1 MPVKF
6 HPFNPIDAL
15 EKIILK
21 EDGSPLQGEIDVYR
35 QVYRDLGAS
44 KEDWDVWH
52 DLKLPEHSD
61 TCNYYK
67 KTSAQIDF
75 LILWK
80 EGVMVLEVKGGFI
93 STRDNKFFYGKYF
106 EDEMRQNPFKQV
118 EGYKH
123 TLKDNILNNI
133 KGCFF
138 CEAVAF
144 PHVNYPF
151 ESKLIDKN
159 LLWTNYTAANHSNSM
174 ETFIKNVFTCTKLK
188 HKKHF
193 RTYPDLSIKQ
203 LEAAKKILSPVISDR
218 NKFTNID
225 TLNWLGIQN
234 IEILEG
240 LYKNSRM
247 MIEGPPG
254 SGKTTI
260 AKAFIDKQF
269 GKSGIYLC
277 WNNFLMHF
285 TKHLLKSRS
294 NGVEIEVTTFF
305 RFILKH
311 NPDHKYEEIILL
323 NESEFYD
330 LLKQTISKLE
340 RANSLKQYD
349 FVVIDEGQDILDR
362 GLDLF
367 INKFCGYNG
376 NGLSN
381 GNALVLYD
389 IDQSYSASGRNVMEL
404 ADLLTEY
411 FSHFKLNEV
420 KRSAQNPDIRKL
432 SCELWDSSKVL
443 EADNFSVTYPNIP
456 VIVHG
461 SLESVKRHLVQKVLS
476 SIRTETSS
484 LRGEDCI
491 VLIESSLLK
500 GTFKGQP
507 DMNYEL
513 TIKDV
518 EELNENNIADTANKL
533 RYTSILKYKGLEK
546 KNVYMVIT
554 EPSELNK
561 YEIFVGITR
570 AIYNLEINIVK
581 P

>member
-1 MPVKF
+1 MPVRF

-21 EDGSPLQGEIDVYR
+21 EDGSPLNGEIEVYR
-35 QVYRDLGAS
+35 QLYRDLGSS
-44 KEDWDVWH
+44 KEEWDVWH

-61 TCNYYK
+61 SFNYYK
-67 KTSAQIDF
+67 KTTAQIDF
-75 LILWK
+75 LILCK
-80 EGVMVLEVKGGFI
+80 EGVMALEVKGGFI
-93 STRDNKFFYGKYF
+93 STRDNKFYYGKHF

-138 CEAVAF
+138 CDAVSF

-159 LLWTNYTAANHSNSM
+159 LLWTDHTAASHNNSM
-174 ETFIKNVFTCTKLK
+174 EVFIKNVFTYTKQK

-193 RTYPDLSIKQ
+193 RTYSDLSVKE
-203 LEAAKKILSPVISDR
+203 LDAAKKILSPIISDQ

-225 TLNWLGIQN
+225 TLNWLGVQN

-240 LYKNSRM
+240 LYKNSRI

-260 AKAFIDKQF
+260 AKAFIDRQF

-277 WNNFLMHF
+277 WNNLLMHY
-285 TKHLLKSRS
+285 TKHILNTRL
-294 NGVEIEVTTFF
+294 NGVDIEVTTFF
-305 RFILKH
+305 RFIQKH
-311 NPDHKYEEIILL
+311 NLDIQYEEIIRL
-323 NESEFYD
+323 NESQFYD
-330 LLKQTISKLE
+330 LLKQTIIKLE
-340 RANSLKQYD
+340 SANSLKQYD

-389 IDQSYSASGRNVMEL
+389 IDQSYSASGRNVMEI
-404 ADLLTEY
+404 ADLLSEY

-432 SCELWDSSKVL
+432 SCELIDSPKVL
-443 EADNFSVTYPNIP
+443 TADNFSKNYSNIP
-456 VIVHG
+456 VIVHD

-491 VLIESSLLK
+491 ILIESTLLK

-513 TIKDV
+513 IIKDV
-518 EELNENNIADTANKL
+518 EELNESNIADTANKL

-546 KNVYMVIT
+546 KNVYLIIT

-570 AIYNLEINIVK
+570 AIYNLEINIVR
-581 P
+581 

>member
-1 MPVKF
+1 MPVRF

-21 EDGSPLQGEIDVYR
+21 EDGSPLKGEIDVYR
-35 QVYRDLGAS
+35 QLHRDLGSS
-44 KEDWDVWH
+44 KEEWDVWH

-61 TCNYYK
+61 SFNYYK

-75 LILWK
+75 LILCK
-80 EGVMVLEVKGGFI
+80 EGVLVLEIKGGFI
-93 STRDNKFFYGKYF
+93 STKDNKFYYGKNF
-106 EDEMRQNPFKQV
+106 ESEMRQNPFKQV

-159 LLWTNYTAANHSNSM
+159 LLWTEHIAAGHSNSM
-174 ETFIKNVFTCTKLK
+174 EVFIKNIFTYTKQK

-193 RTYPDLSIKQ
+193 RTYLDLSIKE
-203 LEAAKKILSPVISDR
+203 LDAAKKILSPIISDQ

-240 LYKNSRM
+240 LYKNSRI

-260 AKAFIDKQF
+260 AKAFIDRQF
-269 GKSGIYLC
+269 GKNGIYLC
-277 WNNFLMHF
+277 WNNLLMHY
-285 TKHLLKSRS
+285 TKHLLKSRL
-294 NGVEIEVTTFF
+294 NGVDIEVTTFF
-305 RFILKH
+305 KFIQKH
-311 NPDHKYEEIILL
+311 NPDLQYEQIIQLD
-323 NESEFYD
+323 EGQFYD
-330 LLKQTISKLE
+330 LLKQTIKGLE
-340 RANSLKQYD
+340 ISNSLKQYD

-389 IDQSYSASGRNVMEL
+389 IDQSYSASGRNVLEL
-404 ADLLTEY
+404 ADLLSEY

-432 SCELWDSSKVL
+432 SSEILDTPNVLIDESFKV
-443 EADNFSVTYPNIP
+443 NYSNIP
-456 VIVHG
+456 VIVHS

-476 SIRTETSS
+476 SIRTENSS

-491 VLIESSLLK
+491 VLIESTLLK
-500 GTFKGQP
+500 GKYKGQA

-546 KNVYMVIT
+546 KNVYLVIT

-570 AIYNLEINIVK
+570 AIYNLEINIVM
-581 P
+581 